1 MSKFEVLVQ
10 KDGRIQWM
18 EVPGCINHKEAR
30 LQGEKM
36 YAGKILQT
44 RSSSV
49 NSNSSTSSSNSS
61 GSGLFNSAVDSGG
74 SFALLVIA
82 GAILMVISMWPIFL
96 AGGLIWAGYKL
107 YKRYK
112 QQDEKIEK

>member
-44 RSSSV
+44 RSSSG
-49 NSNSSTSSSNSS
+49 NSSSSTSSSNSS
-61 GSGLFNSAVDSGG
+61 ESSFDG
-74 SFALLVIA
+74 FALGVIA
-82 GAILMVISMWPIFL
+82 LGVIIVISMWPLFVV
-96 AGGLIWAGYKL
+96 GGLTYLGYKL
-107 YKRYK
+107 YKENFSK
-112 QQDEKIEK
+112 